1 MLDVRC
7 SGKLEEENIFTADIF
22 KEKDL
27 DDKESDYDKDR
38 FYKRFIDDMV
48 AAFLGLKKK
57 PETLLHG

>member
-1 MLDVRC
+1 MGDE
-7 SGKLEEENIFTADIF
+7 KLEEENIFTADIF
-22 KEKDL
+22 KEKVL